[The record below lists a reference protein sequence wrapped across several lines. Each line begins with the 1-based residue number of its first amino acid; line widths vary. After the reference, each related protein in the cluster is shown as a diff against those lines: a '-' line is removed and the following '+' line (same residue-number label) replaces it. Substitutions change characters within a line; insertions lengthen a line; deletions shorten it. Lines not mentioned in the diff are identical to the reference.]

1 MPNADVSHA
10 RPLRAVAPELGRTEV
25 AAVGEDYSEFLIC
38 MEDDANRGSVSVCE
52 QRNAAL
58 ARQAVGGKK
67 LETAGSSGFV
77 AWWWGRTTSV
87 ITCCSKYRVDH
98 TASRLCSCTLH

>member
-58 ARQAVGGKK
+58 ERQAVGGGKV
-67 LETAGSSGFV
+67 V
-77 AWWWGRTTSV
+77 ARSV
-87 ITCCSKYRVDH
+87 GV
-98 TASRLCSCTLH
+98 L